1 MPLVPFATLLKSGG
15 LSFGLAEPL
24 LESIGTRTEQGEDC
38 GALLSDPALERAGV
52 LPVHLLRIRRARR
65 RYHALEEYAAGAEG
79 RFSDRLGPAAA
90 RWAARSTQDRDRR
103 RLREGAMA
111 AVARAT
117 LERGRLCFHLTR
129 PGDPHSEELSALAEH
144 TEGCDRLPP
153 HRWFAASRA
162 VADGLVWIEV
172 LVPEGEVRRH
182 LGQEAGD
189 TLVADLERSVAK
201 PVLDEL
207 AGGAERRVI
216 ATAAESLHAL
226 LARPPIEAPV
236 GGVLLDGKSMW
247 VAAAGEDAGD
257 QAAELGMGDLE
268 GGAGWFT
275 RRGIGHVGIAAR
287 GKESLSPVIEAL
299 SRAGL
304 AVEPVRAAGLMK
316 QARRAGGPLKRAA
329 ARQVALRLRDPLSGY
344 ADLEPDEL
352 GLGEY
357 LDRVDP
363 DRLHAALADARD
375 VAAWERAR
383 GKTAAPVARGMGTG
397 PAGSMVRG
405 LDDLRAGM
413 ELGGVVVN
421 LTHFGAFVE
430 LGIGTQGLVHL
441 SELADRF
448 VGHPGEVVQV
458 GDRVRVR
465 VLEIDTKRK
474 RIALTMRSD
483 RDRRGPGKHGTAGR
497 RGQAIKALDDLF
509 NK

>member
-1 MPLVPFATLLKSGG
+1 MPLVPFAAFLESAG
-15 LSFGLAEPL
+15 LAFGLPARL
-24 LESIGTRTEQGEDC
+24 LESIGTRTDEGEDC
-38 GALLSDPALERAGV
+38 PVLLADPALERAGL
-52 LPVHLLRIRRARR
+52 LPAHLLRIRRARR
-65 RYHALEEYAAGAEG
+65 RYRALQEHAAGAEG
-79 RFSDRLGPAAA
+79 RFSDRLGPVAA
-90 RWAARSTQDRDRR
+90 RWAARHTEDQDR
-103 RLREGAMA
+103 RLLLEAAMS

-117 LERGRLCFHLTR
+117 LERGRLRFHLTR
-129 PGDPHSEELSALAEH
+129 PEDPRSAELSALAEH

-162 VADGLVWIEV
+162 VADGLLWIEV
-172 LVPEGEVRRH
+172 LVPDGEARRH
-182 LGQEAGD
+182 LGVEAGEA
-189 TLVADLERSVAK
+189 LVADLERAAAK
-201 PVLDEL
+201 PVLDAL
-207 AGGAERRVI
+207 GARAERKAI
-216 ATAAESLHAL
+216 ATAADSLHAL
-226 LARPPIEAPV
+226 LARPAIKTAT
-236 GGVLLDGKSMW
+236 GGVYLDAKSLW
-247 VAAAGEDAGD
+247 VASAGEGTDD
-257 QAAELGMGDLE
+257 EAAALGATDLE
-268 GGAGWFT
+268 GLAGWLT

-287 GKESLSPVIEAL
+287 GTESLSPVIEAL

-316 QARRAGGPLKRAA
+316 QARRAGMPLKRAA
-329 ARQVALRLRDPLSGY
+329 ARQVALRLRDPLTGY

-375 VAAWERAR
+375 VARWERAR
-383 GKTAAPVARGMGTG
+383 GKAAAPVARGMGTG
-397 PAGSMVRG
+397 QARAMVRG

-448 VGHPGEVVQV
+448 VEHPSEVVQV

-465 VLEIDTKRK
+465 VLEIDAKRK
-474 RIALTMRSD
+474 RIALTMRTE

-509 NK
+509 KK